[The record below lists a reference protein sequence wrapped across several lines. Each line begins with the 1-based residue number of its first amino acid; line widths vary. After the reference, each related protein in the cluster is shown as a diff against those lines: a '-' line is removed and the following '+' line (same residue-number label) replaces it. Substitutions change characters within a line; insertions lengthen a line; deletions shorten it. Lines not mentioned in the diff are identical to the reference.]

1 MQKIKVAMC
10 IPAFGSQPPEFWV
23 PLVEQ
28 INAALKSG
36 IEISGPV
43 CESSMAADR
52 NRNAIVRRVLKSDAD
67 WTYWQDADNINPV
80 GTLRRLLETAGNKRK
95 IVSGLYFMKKNPY
108 RPVAYR
114 RLHDG
119 RYVNIKDWER
129 GEILE
134 VDAMGMNCA
143 LIHREVFEVI
153 DQSYVALQR
162 ASGGIVPVHRAD
174 IGGDVFD
181 ERVSDLD
188 GKVIDGIW
196 HQRVWL
202 PKEAVDVPFFFSEY
216 NRTEDMAFFE
226 MAKRVGY
233 SLWVDT
239 SIECGHLDWKVM
251 RGKDYREKNLTQ
263 FEAAGGKI

>member
-1 MQKIKVAMC
+1 MQKTKVALC

-28 INAALKSG
+28 IGAALKSG
-36 IEISGPV
+36 VEIMGPV

-52 NRNAIVRRVLKSDAD
+52 NRNAIVRRMLKSDAD
-67 WTYWQDADNINPV
+67 WTYWQDADNINPA
-80 GTLRRLLETAGNKRK
+80 GTLNRLLDTAGSQRK
-95 IVSGLYFMKKNPY
+95 VVSGLYFMKKKPF

-114 RLHDG
+114 RLPDG
-119 RYVNIKDWER
+119 RYINIRDWER

-143 LIHREVFEVI
+143 LIHREVFETI

-162 ASGGIVPVHRAD
+162 ASGGIVPVHRED
-174 IGGDVFD
+174 IRGDVFG
-181 ERVSDLD
+181 EQVSDLD
-188 GKVIDGIW
+188 GKVKDGIW

-202 PKEAVDVPFFFSEY
+202 PKEVVDVPFFFSEY

-239 SIECGHLDWKVM
+239 SIECGHLDWRVV
-251 RGKDYREKNLTQ
+251 RGKDYRMKKSAGSG
-263 FEAAGGKI
+263 AAGGQI